1 MTMEAH
7 TDRRIRRT
15 RQAIKE
21 AFVALVLE
29 KGYELVT
36 ILDVSERADY
46 NRGTFYNHFI
56 GKEELLREIHD
67 EFLRGF
73 AETLLIPYEGME
85 RVEATNIYPS
95 SLQLFEHVEKHKDE
109 FMALLSIDKRLGL
122 ELVDVL
128 RESMRTDMHIEME
141 KSDPPIDYE
150 IMLSY
155 RMSATVGVI
164 MYWAETSFKYSA
176 HYMAEQLLMQVNSR
190 MDYIEFIRQK

>member
-1 MTMEAH
+1 MTTDAH

-36 ILDVSERADY
+36 VLDVTERADY
-46 NRGTFYNHFI
+46 NRGTFYNHFV
-56 GKEELLREIHD
+56 GKEELLREIRQD
-67 EFLRGF
+67 FVRGF
-73 AETLLIPYEGME
+73 AETLLMPYEGME
-85 RVEATNIYPS
+85 RVGATEIYPS
-95 SLQLFEHVEKHKDE
+95 SLQLFEHIETHKDE
-109 FMALLSIDKRLGL
+109 FMALLSVDRRLGL

-128 RESMRTDMHIEME
+128 RESMRTVMHIEMAE
-141 KSDPPIDYE
+141 SNPPMDYE

-164 MYWAETSFKYSA
+164 MYWAETRFKYSA
-176 HYMAEQLLMQVNSR
+176 QYMAEQLLLQVNSK
-190 MDYIEFIRQK
+190 MDYISFIK